1 MSEQAKLFQVG
12 DQVLFSYRQQDWDWL
27 QRSNGPM
34 GPYVA
39 KSKLPAADGQMA
51 TVMST
56 EQKSPYF
63 SGWVQLRF
71 QRPLGF
77 SSQQEY
83 DAQQLKEQGW
93 DIEEWP
99 TDFAAPPEAL
109 NFA

>member
-1 MSEQAKLFQVG
+1 MSGTPAKGKFRHI
-12 DQVLFSYRQQDWDWL
+12 RQ
-27 QRSNGPM
+27 
-34 GPYVA
+34 
-39 KSKLPAADGQMA
+39 LPAADGQLA

-63 SGWVQLRF
+63 SNWVQLRF

-99 TDFAAPPEAL
+99 TDFAVPPEAL